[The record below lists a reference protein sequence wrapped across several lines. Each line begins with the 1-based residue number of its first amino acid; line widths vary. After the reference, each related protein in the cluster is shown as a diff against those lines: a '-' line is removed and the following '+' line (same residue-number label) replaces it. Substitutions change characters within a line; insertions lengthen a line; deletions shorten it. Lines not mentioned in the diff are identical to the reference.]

1 MGCFNTQ
8 GFLSKLDIEYQD
20 KVFLLICAPYS
31 EPIKWNELD
40 SADEEHSYNGACD
53 RPISYP
59 IFGEYDDYG
68 GICNIERDQ
77 TVERLEEVFG
87 DTIENI
93 IEIIKMATVL
103 PMEMSKEE
111 IDKYNSYKSALK
123 FLDTDEEL
131 KKLYEKSNEINTKL
145 FGDKYKPITFDKF
158 KEMMI
163 KASSRELTWT
173 MDHRFVYDTLSVIY
187 DTLSV
192 IYDGIEFPS
201 ICNDDVF
208 ARIWPMEK
216 INEYPLAATSF
227 ASFVRFIRIQ
237 HLSVDFSYPSG
248 QEYDWK
254 RMKTYIDSLSDFI
267 TNKIEKE
274 NKWQMRY

>member
-8 GFLSKLDIEYQD
+8 GFLSKLDIEYGD
-20 KVFLLICAPYS
+20 KVFLLICSPYS
-31 EPIKWNELD
+31 KPIKWDELD
-40 SADEEHSYNGACD
+40 STDEYAEHSYDGPCD

-68 GICNIERDQ
+68 SICNIERDQ

-103 PMEMSKEE
+103 PRTMSKEE
-111 IDKYNSYKSALK
+111 IDKYNSYKDSLK
-123 FLDTDEEL
+123 IVDTDEDL
-131 KKLYEKSNEINTKL
+131 RKKYEIATKL
-145 FGDKYKPITFDKF
+145 CSDSNKFMSFDKF

-163 KASSRELTWT
+163 NATTCELTWT

-187 DTLSV
+187 D
-192 IYDGIEFPS
+192 GIEFPS
-201 ICNDDVF
+201 TPHEICNNDVF

-216 INEYPLAATSF
+216 INEYPLVATSF
-227 ASFVRFIRIQ
+227 MCFTDFIKKQ

-248 QEYDWK
+248 GGYDWK
-254 RMKTYIDSLSDFI
+254 RMKTYIDSLSNFI
-267 TNKIEKE
+267 TDKIK
-274 NKWQMRY
+274 Q

>member
-8 GFLSKLDIEYQD
+8 GFLSKLDIEYGD

-31 EPIKWNELD
+31 EPIKWDELD
-40 SADEEHSYNGACD
+40 RADEDVYAEHSYNGTCN

-77 TVERLEEVFG
+77 TVERLEEVLG
-87 DTIENI
+87 DRIENI

-103 PMEMSKEE
+103 PRAMSKEE
-111 IDKYNSYKSALK
+111 IDKYNLYKYALK
-123 FLDTDEEL
+123 ILDTEEDL
-131 KKLYEKSNEINTKL
+131 KKEYEIAAGRCRDGHKFMS
-145 FGDKYKPITFDKF
+145 FDKF
-158 KEMMI
+158 KEMTI
-163 KASSRELTWT
+163 NATHCELTWT
-173 MDHRFVYDTLSVIY
+173 MDHRFVYDTLSIIY
-187 DTLSV
+187 N
-192 IYDGIEFPS
+192 GIKFPS
-201 ICNDDVF
+201 TPYEICNNDVF
-208 ARIWPMEK
+208 ATIWSMEK

-227 ASFVRFIRIQ
+227 ASFVRFIKIQ
-237 HLSVDFSYPSG
+237 HLSIDFSYPSG

-254 RMKTYIDSLSDFI
+254 RMKTYIDALSNFI

-274 NKWQMRY
+274 NQWQMNF